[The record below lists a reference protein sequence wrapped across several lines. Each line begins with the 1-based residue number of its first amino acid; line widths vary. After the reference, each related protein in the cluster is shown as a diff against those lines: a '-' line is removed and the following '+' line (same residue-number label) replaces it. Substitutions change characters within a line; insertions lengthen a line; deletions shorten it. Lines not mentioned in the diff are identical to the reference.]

1 MKKTILSIML
11 ILPMISFSQDS
22 INQKDE
28 DQQHPRAE
36 ALRARLNAAVEKG
49 TITQEQADKR
59 YEGFM
64 RKVESPD
71 DKPDMEARY
80 KRLGVND
87 LSRIKTKLKE
97 SGITNGQLDLVLS
110 MMIRVIHVA
119 KDQGKEFDFNFRFQ
133 NYFENKVGL
142 NDVQI
147 QVVKG
152 ISRRIAHQLQ

>member
-71 DKPDMEARY
+71 EWKALMINPIWKHA
-80 KRLGVND
+80 
-87 LSRIKTKLKE
+87 IKGLA
-97 SGITNGQLDLVLS
+97 L
-110 MMIRVIHVA
+110 MI
-119 KDQGKEFDFNFRFQ
+119 
-133 NYFENKVGL
+133 
-142 NDVQI
+142 
-147 QVVKG
+147 
-152 ISRRIAHQLQ
+152 

>member
-22 INQKDE
+22 INRKVE

-71 DKPDMEARY
+71 DNPDMEARY

-97 SGITNGQLDLVLS
+97 KKFCI
-110 MMIRVIHVA
+110 
-119 KDQGKEFDFNFRFQ
+119 
-133 NYFENKVGL
+133 
-142 NDVQI
+142 
-147 QVVKG
+147 
-152 ISRRIAHQLQ
+152 